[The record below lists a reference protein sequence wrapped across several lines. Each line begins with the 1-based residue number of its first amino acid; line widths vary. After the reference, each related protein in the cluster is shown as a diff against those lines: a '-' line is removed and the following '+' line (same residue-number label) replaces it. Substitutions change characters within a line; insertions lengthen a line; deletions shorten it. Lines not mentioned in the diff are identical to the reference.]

1 MQKIIFFSL
10 LVLMSGM
17 AFGQMKKS
25 AKPKAPKVHKIVF
38 QLSSGD
44 SEVHK
49 GLTRQLGHILE
60 AAPSTKIEIVCHGP
74 GLDILVDNKTVVRDK
89 ITEFTGKGVKFLA
102 CENTMKQ
109 KNIERSSIL
118 PEAGYVAAGIIY
130 IVERQEQ
137 GWSYI
142 KAGN

>member
-1 MQKIIFFSL
+1 MQKIIFISL
-10 LVLMSGM
+10 LTLMSGM
-17 AFGQMKKS
+17 ALGQMKKS
-25 AKPKAPKVHKIVF
+25 TKAKTPKVHKIVF
-38 QLSSGD
+38 QLSNGD
-44 SEVHK
+44 PEVHK

-60 AAPSTKIEIVCHGP
+60 EAPTTKIEIVCHGP

-89 ITEFTGKGVKFLA
+89 ITEFTAKGVKFLA

-118 PEAGYVAAGIIY
+118 PEAWYVGAGIIY
-130 IVERQEQ
+130 IVEKQEQ

>member
-1 MQKIIFFSL
+1 MQKIIFISL
-10 LVLMSGM
+10 LTLISGI
-17 AFGQMKKS
+17 AFGQIKKP
-25 AKPKAPKVHKIVF
+25 AKAKSPKVHKIVF
-38 QLSSGD
+38 QLSNGD
-44 SEVHK
+44 PEVHK

-60 AAPSTKIEIVCHGP
+60 AAPTTKIEIVCHGP
-74 GLDILVDNKTVVRDK
+74 GLDILVDNKTVVREK
-89 ITEFTGKGVKFLA
+89 ISEFTDKGVKFLA

-118 PEAGYVAAGIIY
+118 SEAGYVAAGIIY
-130 IVERQEQ
+130 IIERQEQ